1 MWGVIWLIVAFFFFI
16 LGVFVGLIAFKV
28 LFCSCVSK
36 HVKMT
41 RVSVTRLGI
50 DRAARTGCEALFTRT
65 GLKQCILASGRCAT
79 GTACRHAVVRGSRV
93 AVIPH
98 VDGYILYE

>member
-1 MWGVIWLIVAFFFFI
+1 VWGVIWLIIAFLFFI

-28 LFCSCVSK
+28 RFVPVFFR

-41 RVSVTRLGI
+41 RVLVTCLGI
-50 DRAARTGCEALFTRT
+50 DCAARTGCEALLAYAR
-65 GLKQCILASGRCAT
+65 LEQCIPASDSCAT
-79 GTACRHAVVRGSRV
+79 GTARRHAVVRGSRV

-98 VDGYILYE
+98 VDGYIL